1 MSNTDDFK
9 EYRNRLADIDAA
21 ILEIM
26 NQVEAVSKMSKP
38 YLDSIAL
45 DELTARLSAAR
56 VSLAEIITGAAG
68 DE

>member
-26 NQVEAVSKMSKP
+26 NQVEAVSKMNKP
-38 YLDSIAL
+38 YQDAIAL
-45 DELTARLSAAR
+45 DGLSARLSSAR
-56 VSLAEIITGAAG
+56 VCLAEIMIGKCQN
-68 DE
+68 D